1 MSKQGEESEKDLNEF
16 ATNVC
21 RHVVDLKKKTKRIS
35 ILRKKSQIILG
46 MNNYFVEFSEHF
58 QRFLA

>member
-21 RHVVDLKKKTKRIS
+21 RHVVDLKKKTEIIS
-35 ILRKKSQIILG
+35 IL

>member
-35 ILRKKSQIILG
+35 ILRKKVSNHSRNEQLLCRIL
-46 MNNYFVEFSEHF
+46 
-58 QRFLA
+58 